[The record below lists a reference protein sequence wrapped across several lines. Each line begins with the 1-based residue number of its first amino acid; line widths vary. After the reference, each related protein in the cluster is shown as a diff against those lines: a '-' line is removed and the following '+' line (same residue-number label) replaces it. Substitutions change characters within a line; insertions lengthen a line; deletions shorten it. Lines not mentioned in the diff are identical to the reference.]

1 MRAQH
6 ERRTGKDRRQFDLAS
21 LAPRDIER
29 RREQDQRSNALDETA
44 IYKTAVAE
52 REDDYWERLRSIPS
66 ENFH

>member
-1 MRAQH
+1 MRTQH

-29 RREQDQRSNALDETA
+29 RRDKDQRTTPLDEAA
-44 IYKTAVAE
+44 IYKAEVVE

>member
-21 LAPRDIER
+21 ITPRDIER
-29 RREQDQRSNALDETA
+29 RRDQDQRSNVLDETA

>member
-21 LAPRDIER
+21 IAPRDIER
-29 RREQDQRSNALDETA
+29 RRDKDQRSNALDEAA
-44 IYKTAVAE
+44 IYRTETTE